1 MITFLLN
8 QEIKQEK
15 DLSPNMTV
23 LNYLRTKINKTG
35 TKEGCGSG
43 DCGACTVVL
52 GELVDGEL
60 RYRSVN
66 SCLTFV
72 SALHGKQLIT
82 VEDLQNKD
90 RSLHPV
96 QQAVVDFHGS
106 QCGYCT
112 PGFIM
117 SMFALGKN
125 TPNASKADVM
135 ESLAGNLCRCT
146 GYRPI
151 VDAALSLST
160 EKPLLDQFAELE
172 QQTISKLESIAG
184 QPATLALGD
193 LTSFS
198 PTTTAELADL
208 LLEHPE
214 AKLVAGGTDLALE
227 VTQFHREIKTLI
239 SVNLVDDMK
248 VCDTAGD
255 SIVIG
260 ANRPISDSYNTLHHY
275 YPDFGELLHRFASLQ
290 VRNQG
295 TLGGNIA
302 NASPIGDAPPLLI
315 ALDASIKLRRGEHT
329 RIIPLEDYF
338 ISYKVTAQQPSEF
351 IEKIIIPKPKSTND
365 KAPAFRAYKL
375 SKRLDDDISAVCG
388 AFNISIDNGIV
399 TQARIAFGGMAAT
412 PKRAS
417 QCEQTLLGQPWNLS
431 TVKAAMAALSNDFE
445 PLSDFRASK
454 EYRTLTAANMLHR
467 YFIEQQNT
475 NNTIQTRVTSY
486 V

>member
-8 QEIKQEK
+8 QELRQESE
-15 DLSPNMTV
+15 LSPNMTV
-23 LNYLRTKINKTG
+23 LNYLRNQVNKTG

-52 GELVDGEL
+52 GEVIDGQL
-60 RYRSVN
+60 HYRSVN

-82 VEDLQNKD
+82 VEDLQNSD

-96 QQAVVDFHGS
+96 QQAMVEFHGS

-117 SMFALGKN
+117 SMFALSKN
-125 TPNASKADVM
+125 KPAATKADVM

-151 VDAALSLST
+151 VDAALSLASN
-160 EKPLLDQFAELE
+160 EPLMDQFTHFE
-172 QQTISKLESIAG
+172 QQIIAKLESIQA
-184 QPATLALGD
+184 QPASLNFGK
-193 LTSFS
+193 LTAYS
-198 PTTTAELADL
+198 PRSVNELAQL
-208 LLEHPE
+208 YVTNPK

-227 VTQFHREIKTLI
+227 VTQFHREIETLI

-248 VCDTAGD
+248 VCEQSDTNLH
-255 SIVIG
+255 IG
-260 ANRPISDSYNTLHHY
+260 ANVAISDAYQLLTQH

-315 ALDASIKLRRGEHT
+315 ALNAQIKLRRGQQT

-338 ISYKVTAQQPSEF
+338 ISYKITAQQESEF
-351 IEKIIIPKPKSTND
+351 IEQIIIPKPGTD
-365 KAPAFRAYKL
+365 ETFRAYKL
-375 SKRLDDDISAVCG
+375 SKRIDDDISAVCG
-388 AFNISIDNGIV
+388 AFNLHIEDNKV
-399 TQARIAFGGMAAT
+399 VNARIAFGGMAAT

-417 QCEQTLLGQPWNLS
+417 HCENALIGQTWNED
-431 TVKAAMAALSNDFE
+431 TIQQAMQAINLDFE

-454 EYRTLTAANMLHR
+454 EYRSLTAANMLR
-467 YFIEQQNT
+467 RLFIEETQRNHQ
-475 NNTIQTRVTSY
+475 IETRVTSY

>member
-1 MITFLLN
+1 LITFLLN
-8 QEIKQEK
+8 QELRQESE
-15 DLSPNMTV
+15 LSPNMTV
-23 LNYLRTKINKTG
+23 LNYLRNQVNKTG

-52 GELVDGEL
+52 GEVLDGQL
-60 RYRSVN
+60 HYRSVN

-82 VEDLQNKD
+82 VEDLQNSD

-96 QQAVVDFHGS
+96 QQAMVEFHGS

-117 SMFALGKN
+117 SMFALSKN
-125 TPNASKADVM
+125 KPAATKADVM

-151 VDAALSLST
+151 VDAALSLASN
-160 EKPLLDQFAELE
+160 EPLMDQFTHFE
-172 QQTISKLESIAG
+172 QQIIAKLESIQA
-184 QPATLALGD
+184 QPASLSFGK
-193 LTSFS
+193 LTAYS
-198 PTTTAELADL
+198 PRSVNELAQL
-208 LLEHPE
+208 YVTNPK

-227 VTQFHREIKTLI
+227 VTQFHREIETLI

-248 VCDTAGD
+248 VCEQSDTNLH
-255 SIVIG
+255 IG
-260 ANRPISDSYNTLHHY
+260 ANVAISDAYQLLTQH

-315 ALDASIKLRRGEHT
+315 ALNAQIKLRRGQQT

-338 ISYKVTAQQPSEF
+338 ISYKVTAQQESEF
-351 IEKIIIPKPKSTND
+351 IEQIIIPKPGTD
-365 KAPAFRAYKL
+365 ETFRAYKL
-375 SKRLDDDISAVCG
+375 SKRIDDDISAVCG
-388 AFNISIDNGIV
+388 AFNLHIEDNKV
-399 TQARIAFGGMAAT
+399 VNARIAFGGMAAT

-417 QCEQTLLGQPWNLS
+417 HCENALIGQTWNED
-431 TVKAAMAALSNDFE
+431 TIQQAMQAINLDFE

-454 EYRTLTAANMLHR
+454 EYRSLTAANMLR
-467 YFIEQQNT
+467 RLFIEETQRNHQ
-475 NNTIQTRVTSY
+475 IETRVTSY

>member
-8 QEIKQEK
+8 QELRQESE
-15 DLSPNMTV
+15 LSPNMTV
-23 LNYLRTKINKTG
+23 LNYLRNQVNKTG

-52 GELVDGEL
+52 GEVIDGQL
-60 RYRSVN
+60 HYRSVN

-82 VEDLQNKD
+82 VEDLQNSD

-96 QQAVVDFHGS
+96 QQAMVEFHGS

-117 SMFALGKN
+117 SMFALSKN
-125 TPNASKADVM
+125 KPAATKADVM

-151 VDAALSLST
+151 VDAALSLASN
-160 EKPLLDQFAELE
+160 EPLMDQFTHFE
-172 QQTISKLESIAG
+172 QQIIAKLESIQA
-184 QPATLALGD
+184 QPASLSFGK
-193 LTSFS
+193 LTAYS
-198 PTTTAELADL
+198 PRSVDELAQL
-208 LLEHPE
+208 YVTNPK

-227 VTQFHREIKTLI
+227 VTQFHREIETLI

-248 VCDTAGD
+248 VCEQSDTNLH
-255 SIVIG
+255 IG
-260 ANRPISDSYNTLHHY
+260 ANVAISDAYQLLTQH

-315 ALDASIKLRRGEHT
+315 ALNAQIKLRRGQQT

-338 ISYKVTAQQPSEF
+338 ISYKVTAQQESEF
-351 IEKIIIPKPKSTND
+351 IEQIIIPKPGTD
-365 KAPAFRAYKL
+365 ETFRAYKL
-375 SKRLDDDISAVCG
+375 SKRIDDDISAVCG
-388 AFNISIDNGIV
+388 AFNLRIEDNKV
-399 TQARIAFGGMAAT
+399 VNARIAFGGMAAT

-417 QCEQTLLGQPWNLS
+417 HCENALIGQTWNED
-431 TVKAAMAALSNDFE
+431 TIQQAMQAINLDFE

-454 EYRTLTAANMLHR
+454 EYRSLTAANMLR
-467 YFIEQQNT
+467 RLFIEETQRNHQVE
-475 NNTIQTRVTSY
+475 TRVTSY

>member
-8 QEIKQEK
+8 QEVREETQ
-15 DLSPNMTV
+15 LSPNMTV
-23 LNYLRTKINKTG
+23 LNYLRTTINKTG

-52 GELVDGEL
+52 GELVNGQL
-60 RYRSVN
+60 QYRSVN

-82 VEDLQNKD
+82 VEDLQEKD
-90 RSLHPV
+90 KTLHPV
-96 QQAVVDFHGS
+96 QKALVDFHAS

-117 SMFALGKN
+117 SMFALSKN
-125 TPNASKADVM
+125 KPNANKEEIF

-151 VDAALSLST
+151 VDAAMSVSQ
-160 EKPLLDQFAELE
+160 EKPILDQFATLE
-172 QQTISKLESIAG
+172 QQTIAKLQSISE
-184 QPATLALGD
+184 QPGSLEHNN
-193 LTSFS
+193 LTSYS
-198 PTTTAELADL
+198 PTSTAQLAQL
-208 LLEHPE
+208 LLDNPK
-214 AKLVAGGTDLALE
+214 ARLVAGGTDLALE
-227 VTQFHREIKTLI
+227 VTQFHREIEDLI
-239 SVNLVDDMK
+239 SVNLVEDMK
-248 VCDTAGD
+248 ISEETDND
-255 SIVIG
+255 IILG
-260 ANRPISDSYNTLHHY
+260 ANLPISDCYTAISKH

-295 TLGGNIA
+295 TLGGNVA

-315 ALDASIKLRRGEHT
+315 ALDAKVTLRLGNET
-329 RIIPLEDYF
+329 RTIPVEEYF

-351 IEKIIIPKPKSTND
+351 IEKIIIPKPQPGKE
-365 KAPAFRAYKL
+365 FRAYKL

-388 AFNISIDNGIV
+388 AFLIELEKGHV
-399 TQARIAFGGMAAT
+399 TSARIAFGGMAAT

-417 QCEQTLLGQPWNLS
+417 ACELNLVGKAWNAS
-431 TVKAAMAALSNDFE
+431 NIKEAMTALESDFE

-454 EYRTLTAANMLHR
+454 EYRSQTAANMLYR
-467 YFIEQQNT
+467 FFIEQQNT
-475 NNTIQTRVTSY
+475 NNAITTRVTSY

>member
-8 QEIKQEK
+8 QELRQESE
-15 DLSPNMTV
+15 LSPNMTV
-23 LNYLRTKINKTG
+23 LNYLRNQVNKTG

-52 GELVDGEL
+52 GEVLDGQL
-60 RYRSVN
+60 HYRSVN

-82 VEDLQNKD
+82 VEDLQNSD

-96 QQAVVDFHGS
+96 QQAMVEFHGS

-117 SMFALGKN
+117 SMFALSKN
-125 TPNASKADVM
+125 KPAATKADVM

-151 VDAALSLST
+151 VDAALSLASN
-160 EKPLLDQFAELE
+160 EPLMDQFTHFE
-172 QQTISKLESIAG
+172 QQIIAKLESIQA
-184 QPATLALGD
+184 QPASLSFGK
-193 LTSFS
+193 LTAYS
-198 PTTTAELADL
+198 PRSVNELAQL
-208 LLEHPE
+208 YVTNPK

-227 VTQFHREIKTLI
+227 VTQFHREIETLI

-248 VCDTAGD
+248 VCEQSDTNLH
-255 SIVIG
+255 IG
-260 ANRPISDSYNTLHHY
+260 ANVAISDAYQLLTQH

-315 ALDASIKLRRGEHT
+315 ALNAQIKLRRGQQT

-338 ISYKVTAQQPSEF
+338 ISYKVTAQQESEF
-351 IEKIIIPKPKSTND
+351 IEQIIIPKPGTD
-365 KAPAFRAYKL
+365 ETFRAYKL
-375 SKRLDDDISAVCG
+375 SKRIDDDISAVCG
-388 AFNISIDNGIV
+388 AFNLHIEDNKV
-399 TQARIAFGGMAAT
+399 VNARIAFGGMAAT

-417 QCEQTLLGQPWNLS
+417 HCENALIGQTWNED
-431 TVKAAMAALSNDFE
+431 TIQQAMQAINLDFE

-454 EYRTLTAANMLHR
+454 EYRSLTAANMLR
-467 YFIEQQNT
+467 RLFIEETQRNHQ
-475 NNTIQTRVTSY
+475 IETRVTSY

>member
-8 QEIKQEK
+8 QEIRQEEN
-15 DLSPNMTV
+15 LSPNMTV

-52 GELVDGEL
+52 GELVDGQLE
-60 RYRSVN
+60 YRSVN

-90 RSLHPV
+90 KSLHPV

-125 TPNASKADVM
+125 KPNADKEDVM

-172 QQTISKLESIAG
+172 RRTIEKLESIQDKEASLRYG
-184 QPATLALGD
+184 H
-193 LTSFS
+193 LTAFS
-198 PTTTAELADL
+198 PKSTDELAKL
-208 LLEHPE
+208 FKAHPS

-227 VTQFHREIKTLI
+227 VTQFHREIETLI
-239 SVNLVDDMK
+239 SVNLVEDMK
-248 VCDTAGD
+248 ICEETED
-255 SIVIG
+255 SLVIG
-260 ANRPISDSYNTLHHY
+260 ANLPISDAYSLLKKH

-295 TLGGNIA
+295 TIGGNVA
-302 NASPIGDAPPLLI
+302 NASPIGDTPPLLI
-315 ALDASIKLRRGEHT
+315 ALDAQIKLRCGDESRT
-329 RIIPLEDYF
+329 MPIEDYF
-338 ISYKVTAQQPSEF
+338 ISYKVTAQQESEF
-351 IEKIIIPKPKSTND
+351 IEQIIIPKPTQDTFK
-365 KAPAFRAYKL
+365 AYKL

-388 AFNISIDNGIV
+388 AFDIQIDNGVV

-412 PKRAS
+412 PKRANG
-417 QCEQTLLGQPWNLS
+417 CEAALVGQAWNDE
-431 TVKAAMAALSNDFE
+431 TIQKAMAELYNDFE
-445 PLSDFRASK
+445 PLSDFRASQ
-454 EYRTLTAANMLHR
+454 EYRSLTAANMLRR
-467 YFIEQQNT
+467 YYIETQNK
-475 NNTIQTRVTSY
+475 NNQIETRVTSY

>member
-8 QEIKQEK
+8 QELRQESE
-15 DLSPNMTV
+15 LSPNMTV
-23 LNYLRTKINKTG
+23 LNYLRNQVNKTG

-52 GELVDGEL
+52 GEVIDGQL
-60 RYRSVN
+60 HYRSVN

-82 VEDLQNKD
+82 VEDLQNSD

-96 QQAVVDFHGS
+96 QQAMVEFHGS

-117 SMFALGKN
+117 SMFALSKN
-125 TPNASKADVM
+125 KPAATKADVM

-151 VDAALSLST
+151 VDAALSLASN
-160 EKPLLDQFAELE
+160 EPLMDQFTHFE
-172 QQTISKLESIAG
+172 QQIIAKLESIQA
-184 QPATLALGD
+184 QPASLSFGK
-193 LTSFS
+193 LTAYS
-198 PTTTAELADL
+198 PRSVNELAQL
-208 LLEHPE
+208 YVANPK

-227 VTQFHREIKTLI
+227 VTQFHREIETLI

-248 VCDTAGD
+248 VCEQSDTNLH
-255 SIVIG
+255 IG
-260 ANRPISDSYNTLHHY
+260 ANVAISDAYQLLTQH

-315 ALDASIKLRRGEHT
+315 ALNAQIKLRRGQQT

-338 ISYKVTAQQPSEF
+338 ISYKVTAQQESEF
-351 IEKIIIPKPKSTND
+351 IEQIIIPKPGTD
-365 KAPAFRAYKL
+365 ETFRAYKL
-375 SKRLDDDISAVCG
+375 SKRIDDDISAVCG
-388 AFNISIDNGIV
+388 AFNLHIEDNKV
-399 TQARIAFGGMAAT
+399 VNARIAFGGMAAT

-417 QCEQTLLGQPWNLS
+417 HCENALIGQTWNED
-431 TVKAAMAALSNDFE
+431 TIQQAMQAINLDFE

-454 EYRTLTAANMLHR
+454 EYRSLTAANMLR
-467 YFIEQQNT
+467 RLFIEETQRNHQ
-475 NNTIQTRVTSY
+475 IETRVTSY